1 MVHFKDRLFLDN
13 HDRAQHVKK
22 KKSKNVKSGSE
33 VRLI

>member
-22 KKSKNVKSGSE
+22 KKKKMSSQAVK
-33 VRLI
+33 

>member
-22 KKSKNVKSGSE
+22 KEKNVKSGSE
-33 VRLI
+33 VRVI